1 MSYFEKIISSIDD
14 EVEELLIH
22 ISNKFNIDQNELL
35 KIWTNKEQKIKTNSD
50 TPKSNTPKSNTP
62 KSNTPQ
68 ENTLLKLSKP
78 ELTEMCKS
86 KGLKVSGSKND
97 LVARIIDS
105 ENNKKNSTFSLT
117 TSTQAK
123 SKEKDSKP
131 PVLKKL
137 VEKIPVIEIKK
148 NKFGNFEHS
157 DTSLLYDNK
166 SDKIYGKQNSD
177 GTVAKLTKDDID
189 LCNKYKF
196 SYVIPENLDNDDDAE
211 VEYEE
216 IEIDADAEAEA
227 DAEDDVAEEEYEEE
241 EDEDEEEIEVEDEY
255 YDE

>member
-35 KIWTNKEQKIKTNSD
+35 KIWTNKEQKIKTKPD
-50 TPKSNTPKSNTP
+50 TPKSTTPKT
-62 KSNTPQ
+62 NTPQ
-68 ENTLLKLSKP
+68 ENTLLKLSSS
-78 ELTEMCKS
+78 ELKEMCKS
-86 KGLKVSGSKND
+86 KGLKVSGTKND

-105 ENNKKNSTFSLT
+105 ENNKKNSAFSLT
-117 TSTQAK
+117 TSTQTK

-166 SDKIYGKQNSD
+166 SDKIYGKQNPD
-177 GTVAKLTKDDID
+177 GTIAKLTKDDID
-189 LCNKYKF
+189 ICNKYKF
-196 SYVIPENLDNDDDAE
+196 SYVIPENLDNDDDVE

-216 IEIDADAEAEA
+216 VDADAEAEVEA
-227 DAEDDVAEEEYEEE
+227 DDDLAEEEYEEE

>member
-1 MSYFEKIISSIDD
+1 MSYFEKIISTIDD

-22 ISNKFNIDQNELL
+22 ISNKFNLDENELR
-35 KIWTNKEQKIKTNSD
+35 KIWTNKEQKIK
-50 TPKSNTPKSNTP
+50 PKSNTPKSNTP

-68 ENTLLKLSKP
+68 ENTLLKLNKS

-97 LVARIIDS
+97 LVSRIIDA
-105 ENNKKNSTFSLT
+105 ENNKKNSSFSLT
-117 TSTQAK
+117 TSTQAAK
-123 SKEKDSKP
+123 SKDSNT

-177 GTVAKLTKDDID
+177 GTIAKLTKDDID

-216 IEIDADAEAEA
+216 IEVDADAEADD
-227 DAEDDVAEEEYEEE
+227 DAIEEEYEEE
-241 EDEDEEEIEVEDEY
+241 EEEDEDEIEVEDEY